1 MAQDGSMLAHLAWM
15 FVVQRENLAIE
26 ALGYLLRDSRA
37 VGAINAL
44 LREGGADMS
53 GVSEFNTQVTYDNW
67 ARPDLVGLDADGNRP
82 LIIEAKF
89 WAELTDKQPAAYLQ
103 LLPRDRP
110 SALLFIAPES
120 RFDTLW
126 RQLESRARAAGFS
139 MTTTMNTSTIRNSR
153 ISGGNRY
160 LMMTSWTSVLDRLQ
174 SVIGIEGALA
184 EDLRQLRSL
193 CRQEEAGG
201 MQVTADM
208 SDQDGINTLR
218 KLVNESLARGLQDGY
233 LNSSGLAWGKDA
245 RYIRFGGADRG
256 PVARF
261 GWNFD
266 RMNIVE
272 HATPLWVD
280 FVENTPEDMKPSE
293 VRPYI
298 MGEIVIDDSVPVY
311 LRTGVEYSL
320 VLDAVEARLRYIA
333 ALLKGS
339 D

>member
-1 MAQDGSMLAHLAWM
+1 MTQDSSMLAHLAWM
-15 FVVQRENLAIE
+15 FIMQRENLAIE
-26 ALGYLLRDSRA
+26 ALGYILADSRA
-37 VGAINAL
+37 RLAL
-44 LREGGADMS
+44 SQLITEGGEDIHEIAE
-53 GVSEFNTQVTYDNW
+53 VSTQVTYDNW
-67 ARPDLVGLDADGNRP
+67 ARPDLVGLAADGNRP
-82 LIIEAKF
+82 LVVEAKF
-89 WAELTDKQPAAYLQ
+89 WADLTDRQPAAYLQ
-103 LLPRDRP
+103 LLPQDRP
-110 SALLFIAPES
+110 SVLLFIAPQS
-120 RFDTLW
+120 RFDSLW
-126 RQLESRARAAGFS
+126 PQLESRARAAGFS
-139 MTTTMNTSTIRNSR
+139 MTTAMNTSTIRSSR
-153 ISGGNRY
+153 ISDSNHY

-174 SVIGIEGALA
+174 SVIGNEGALA
-184 EDLRQLRSL
+184 EDLRQLRGL

-201 MQVTADM
+201 MHVTADM
-208 SDQDGINTLR
+208 SDQGGINTLR
-218 KLVNESLARGLQDGY
+218 KLINESIARGLRDGY

-245 RYIRFGGADRG
+245 RYIRFGGADKG
-256 PVARF
+256 PVAKF